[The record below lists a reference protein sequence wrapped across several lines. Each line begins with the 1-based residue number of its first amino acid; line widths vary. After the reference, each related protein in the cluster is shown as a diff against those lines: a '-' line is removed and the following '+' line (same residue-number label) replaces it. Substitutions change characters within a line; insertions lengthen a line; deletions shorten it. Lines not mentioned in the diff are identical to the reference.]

1 MKKLFIGFIVSGIA
15 FTMLGV
21 SLEAQ
26 DSPRLGV
33 LRFTNQTSAGWWS
46 AAVGSELSDMLAS
59 ELVSTGAFQVLER
72 REIEAVL
79 GEQDLGATGRID
91 QATRAKM
98 GKIKGAQYLVAGT
111 VSSYEE
117 RIGGG
122 GGGIGY
128 RGVRVGGKKD
138 RVYIA
143 VDLKVIDT
151 VTGEIV
157 DARTIEA
164 EASAAGLDAGVNYRG
179 FSVRGGGYEK
189 TPAGQAI
196 RACII
201 YLSEYLECSL
211 IYGPD
216 SRCMRKWD
224 QMEKKRR
231 DRTKGAIKIK

>member
-1 MKKLFIGFIVSGIA
+1 MKKLCSSLIMAALVIAVLAVSA
-15 FTMLGV
+15 
-21 SLEAQ
+21 EAQ
-26 DSPRLGV
+26 DKPRLGV

-59 ELVSTGAFQVLER
+59 ELVSTGSFSVLER
-72 REIEAVL
+72 GKSRLCSAS
-79 GEQDLGATGRID
+79 RIS
-91 QATRAKM
+91 ARRAGSIRPPGPRM
-98 GKIKGAQYLVAGT
+98 GKIKGAEFLVAGT

-122 GGGIGY
+122 GGGVAY
-128 RGVRVGGKKD
+128 RGVRLGGKKD

-151 VTGEIV
+151 ETGEIV

-211 IYGPD
+211 HYGPD
-216 SRCMRKWD
+216 SRCMKKWD
-224 QMEKKRR
+224 QMEQKRR